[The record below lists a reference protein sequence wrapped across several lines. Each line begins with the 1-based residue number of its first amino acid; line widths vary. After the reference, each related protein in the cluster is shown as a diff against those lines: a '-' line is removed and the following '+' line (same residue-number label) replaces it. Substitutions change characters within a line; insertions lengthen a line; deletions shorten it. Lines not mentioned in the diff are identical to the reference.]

1 MGFFNSIFGRG
12 NSKRRE
18 LPATF
23 RSIPKV
29 EETRIFSKEEA
40 TALKQLAQQRKKD
53 KDNSVEAYQ
62 ALTSIDN
69 DETEIALSHF
79 KYLDAL
85 TGNEAQQA
93 LAGSKTIKK
102 EVRVTKRIDMI
113 RERLR
118 RYK

>member
-1 MGFFNSIFGRG
+1 MGFFNFIFGR
-12 NSKRRE
+12 NKNKKRE
-18 LPATF
+18 LPSVF

-29 EETRIFSKEEA
+29 EETRIFSKEE
-40 TALKQLAQQRKKD
+40 TQALKQLAQQRSKD

-69 DETEIALSHF
+69 DETQIALSHF

-93 LAGSKTIKK
+93 IAGSKSIRK
-102 EVRVTKRIDMI
+102 EVRVNKRIDLI

-118 RYK
+118 GYK